1 MNLPV
6 FKQKNAKDCG
16 VLKKGKS
23 RCIQRCPGIGHNKFT
38 DEPGTEIKKVLDE
51 HSDVL
56 YFKFDTDS
64 RSVKKGMNLKTERLG
79 FTDGSV
85 NGNFN
90 RG

>member
-1 MNLPV
+1 M
-6 FKQKNAKDCG
+6 
-16 VLKKGKS
+16 
-23 RCIQRCPGIGHNKFT
+23 
-38 DEPGTEIKKVLDE
+38 DESGTEIKKVLDE